1 VLLFVVLLV
10 VMPLAEDWD
19 EAAME
24 ERLVYH
30 RTRNHNQ
37 VPAAWMR
44 CLTWIFV
51 RIRLFILPW
60 MLMNATSALLLH
72 DETSTEFLLDGL
84 AITFVTLVDN
94 LLMQF
99 FLPPEQQRAVNAAI
113 VSLEETVEPD
123 TEPGGE
129 GRNRLARWLFHRV
142 YAAVLGTALTA
153 VSLAP
158 EPFMVVASLNYEQ
171 PLTSCPS
178 ITAGINLA
186 FGCSIFAIAG
196 TWPLVR
202 DRSSSR
208 EASKLVQLASSVCD
222 SFGTMIFL
230 AAFNFLNPL
239 GDLLRIFIQHPLY
252 GALAWPL
259 VVLKALSVLIIGR
272 QHHSDKGEL
281 EGRGHSNSSLLRDD
295 QKRRHAALADDEV
308 RHLFEQGRDLP
319 WLIVRLSVLLAVV
332 SLVVVRARMLRRSAR
347 TPRDHLALRT

>member
-1 VLLFVVLLV
+1 MLLFVVLLV
-10 VMPLAEDWD
+10 LMPLAEDWD

-24 ERLVYH
+24 ERLFYH
-30 RTRNHNQ
+30 RSRNHNQ

-72 DETSTEFLLDGL
+72 DETSAEFLLDGL
-84 AITFVTLVDN
+84 AITFATFVDN

-99 FLPPEQQRAVNAAI
+99 FLPPEQCVAVNAAI
-113 VSLEETVEPD
+113 VSLEETVEPE

-129 GRNRLARWLFHRV
+129 GNRLARWLFHRV

-196 TWPLVR
+196 TWPLVH
-202 DRSSSR
+202 DRSRSR

-222 SFGTMIFL
+222 SFGTMILL

-239 GDLLRIFIQHPLY
+239 ADLFRIFIKHPLY
-252 GALAWPL
+252 VALAWPL
-259 VVLKALSVLIIGR
+259 LVLKVLSVLIIGW
-272 QHHSDKGEL
+272 QLHSDKGEL
-281 EGRGHSNSSLLRDD
+281 EGRGHSSLLLDY
-295 QKRRHAALADDEV
+295 QKRHAALADDEV
-308 RHLFEQGRDLP
+308 RRLFEQGRDLP
-319 WLIVRLSVLLAVV
+319 WLIVRLCVLLAVV
-332 SLVVVRARMLRRSAR
+332 LLVVVRARMLRWPAR
-347 TPRDHLALRT
+347 TPRDHLA